1 MYPLSFFLWYNEGAG
16 KRILGGAKKME
27 ITTKEELFQVITDLQ
42 GQVANMQETIDKLTP
57 VEEASEEAVEETVQE
72 TEALSDD
79 EVSEID
85 QLLQES

>member
-1 MYPLSFFLWYNEGAG
+1 
-16 KRILGGAKKME
+16 ME

-42 GQVANMQETIDKLTP
+42 GQLANMQETIDKLSP
-57 VEEASEEAVEETVQE
+57 VEEVADQAVEETEQE
-72 TEALSDD
+72 TEVLSDD

>member
-1 MYPLSFFLWYNEGAG
+1 MD
-16 KRILGGAKKME
+16 

-42 GQVANMQETIDKLTP
+42 GQMLNMQETIDKLSP
-57 VEEASEEAVEETVQE
+57 VEEASEEVAQE
-72 TEALSDD
+72 TEQVTEEISEE

>member
-1 MYPLSFFLWYNEGAG
+1 MD
-16 KRILGGAKKME
+16 

-42 GQVANMQETIDKLTP
+42 GQLANMQETIDKLSP
-57 VEEASEEAVEETVQE
+57 VEEVAEEAVEETGQE
-72 TEALSDD
+72 TEALSEE